1 MKAVLRYL
9 GAKNRLADWIVS
21 FFPDHKIYVEPYG
34 GSAAVLL
41 NKAPVEIEVY
51 NDLYDDVVNLFR
63 IIRSDRY
70 VELMEQVNMTPFSER
85 EYELAARDKSGDE
98 LERAR
103 KFLVCSFMA
112 VSCDGMFRKTGFRRD
127 RNASCGRVV
136 GKWQRLPDLLAEAH
150 VRLSGVTI
158 RKQDA
163 LDIIREYDSPDT
175 LFYLDP
181 PYMHETRTKDGR
193 YAFEYDHGD
202 HERLLSLVA
211 GLQGKVVL
219 SGYDNDLYASMLPGW
234 RVEQK
239 ATESM
244 RRSQRIEC
252 LWMNYNPQLTLF

>member
-9 GAKNRLADWIVS
+9 GAKNRLADWIIS
-21 FFPDHKIYVEPYG
+21 FFPEHSIYVEPFG

-41 NKAPVEIEVY
+41 NKTPVEIEVY
-51 NDLYDDVVNLFR
+51 NDLYDDVVNLFQV
-63 IIRSDRY
+63 IRSGRY
-70 VELMEQVNMTPFSER
+70 TELMEQVNMTPFSER
-85 EYELAARDKSGDE
+85 EYELSARDKSGDE
-98 LERAR
+98 IERAR

-127 RNASCGRVV
+127 RNANCGRVV
-136 GKWQRLPDLLAEAH
+136 GKWQKLPGIIKEAH
-150 VRLSGVTI
+150 ERLSGVTI

-193 YAFEYDHGD
+193 YAFEYTRAE
-202 HERLLSLVA
+202 HELLLDLIVNLKA
-211 GLQGKVVL
+211 KVIL
-219 SGYDNDLYASMLPGW
+219 SGYDNELYKSRLPGW
-234 RVEQK
+234 KIEKK

-244 RRSQRIEC
+244 RRSQRTEV
-252 LWMNYNPQLTLF
+252 LWMNFLPEGMLF

>member
-1 MKAVLRYL
+1 MKAVLRYF

-21 FFPDHKIYVEPYG
+21 FFPEHSIYVEPFG

-41 NKAPVEIEVY
+41 NKSPVEIEVY

-63 IIRSDRY
+63 IIRSERY
-70 VELMEQVNMTPFSER
+70 EELMELVNMTPFSER
-85 EYELAARDKSGDE
+85 EYELAAREKSGDE

-127 RNASCGRVV
+127 RNARCGRVV
-136 GKWQRLPDLLAEAH
+136 GKWQRLPDLLKQAH
-150 VRLSGVTI
+150 ERLSAVTF

-163 LDIIREYDSPDT
+163 LEVIREYDSPDT

-193 YAFEYDHGD
+193 YAFEYDRVD
-202 HERLLSLVA
+202 HERLLNLVTE
-211 GLQGKVVL
+211 LKGKVVL
-219 SGYDNDLYASMLPGW
+219 SGYKNDLYDSMLPGW
-234 RVEQK
+234 RVERM

-244 RRSQRIEC
+244 RRSQREEW
-252 LWMNYNPQLTLF
+252 LWMNYQPQMMLF

>member
-181 PYMHETRTKDGR
+181 PYMHE
-193 YAFEYDHGD
+193 D

-234 RVEQK
+234 RVERK

>member
-98 LERAR
+98 IERAR

-150 VRLSGVTI
+150 VRLSSVTI

-163 LDIIREYDSPDT
+163 LDIIREYDSPDIRG
-175 LFYLDP
+175 FSCWQSS
-181 PYMHETRTKDGR
+181 MGR
-193 YAFEYDHGD
+193 WIYAPAAKPSFLRKRRNSACRANGAHKGSMILGWNTCEGCTP
-202 HERLLSLVA
+202 RLKRLSTFPCW
-211 GLQGKVVL
+211 K
-219 SGYDNDLYASMLPGW
+219 PFP
-234 RVEQK
+234 
-239 ATESM
+239 ESTA
-244 RRSQRIEC
+244 R
-252 LWMNYNPQLTLF
+252 